1 MSFQIIH
8 QPWEFNF
15 LVEMFIKLKTGIIP
29 PYLQQR
35 QTDILSTQTNV
46 SMGSTEE
53 YYVLYPNN
61 TRVQVV
67 NSQALYQIFQL
78 HKDGQSSVSQQQ
90 ELQIQIIF
98 MRCIHKTYKKTS
110 NHTVMHI
117 T

>member
-35 QTDILSTQTNV
+35 QTNV

-53 YYVLYPNN
+53 CYVLYPNN

-90 ELQIQIIF
+90 ELQIQIIY